1 MIILRRSALSHAHK
15 RATAPAAATSFGR
28 LSIAVS
34 VHSNSTRDL
43 QQAAKG
49 GSDLLRPPLNR
60 RERIERCVH
69 SNKSMDLQQ
78 AANGGGGN
86 APQSLRVRFATIQ
99 WLP

>member
-1 MIILRRSALSHAHK
+1 MRFRAERSGPQFDPCNYFAPQRAVALTQA
-15 RATAPAAATSFGR
+15 
-28 LSIAVS
+28 
-34 VHSNSTRDL
+34 SNGT
-43 QQAAKG
+43 G